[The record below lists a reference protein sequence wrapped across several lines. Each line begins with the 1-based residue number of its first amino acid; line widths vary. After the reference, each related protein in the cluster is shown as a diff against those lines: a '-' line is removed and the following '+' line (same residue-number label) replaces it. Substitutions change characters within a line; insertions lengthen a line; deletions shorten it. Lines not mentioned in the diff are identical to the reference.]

1 MKIKNTNQRV
11 TENYRNNPFWDKPVT
26 PVTQRTGAH
35 SPAKE
40 DTGEQASKSG
50 SIDRRCKPR

>member
-11 TENYRNNPFWDKPVT
+11 TENYRNNPFWDKSVT
-26 PVTQRTGAH
+26 PVTQRTGAY

-40 DTGEQASKSG
+40 DTGEQASKSE
-50 SIDRRCKPR
+50 SIVRRGKPR